1 MRGRRKKLLTYT
13 SIAKTFVAMP
23 TFYQRMEA
31 FNSFIAAYTH
41 ELSNNEISSLEVSLF
56 QRLIDCR

>member
-1 MRGRRKKLLTYT
+1 MLTYT
-13 SIAKTFVAMP
+13 SIVKTFVAIS

-31 FNSFIAAYTH
+31 FNSFFAAYTR

-56 QRLIDCR
+56 QRLMDCR